1 MVDARTN
8 RGQEDLMGEHSII
21 PERRIVVLGVGNLLW
36 ADEGFGVRCVEALG
50 DGWDFSPPIEVLDGG
65 TLGLALVPL
74 LLDATHVLLFDA
86 VDHRGEPGSL
96 LVARDAEVP
105 RFMTSSKMSL
115 HQAGMNDILASL
127 ELLGHKPASFT
138 VIGIKPV
145 ELADYGGSLT
155 EAVQQQVPV
164 ALQLGIEELAGWGVE
179 ARERADGTS
188 RETVIAAL
196 ARERYESGRPSA
208 ELACRVGDERFL
220 ARRAVH
226 VANEAADKG
235 AHDE

>member
-1 MVDARTN
+1 M
-8 RGQEDLMGEHSII
+8 
-21 PERRIVVLGVGNLLW
+21 
-36 ADEGFGVRCVEALG
+36 
-50 DGWDFSPPIEVLDGG
+50 
-65 TLGLALVPL
+65 
-74 LLDATHVLLFDA
+74 FDA

-127 ELLGHKPASFT
+127 ELLERKPVHFT

-164 ALQLGIEELAGWGVE
+164 ALQLGIEELARWGIKASVRTGG
-179 ARERADGTS
+179 AT
-188 RETVIAAL
+188 RETVIAAI
-196 ARERYESGRPSA
+196 ARGRYESERPSA
-208 ELACRVGDERFL
+208 DVACRVGDERFL
-220 ARRAVH
+220 ARRAAH
-226 VANEAADKG
+226 VESETLSLI
-235 AHDE
+235 HI

>member
-1 MVDARTN
+1 LSTRTG
-8 RGQEDLMGEHSII
+8 RRQEKELMGEDSII
-21 PERRIVVLGVGNLLW
+21 PERRIIVLGVGNLLW

-50 DGWDFSPPIEVLDGG
+50 DGWDFSPPVEVLDGG

-86 VDHRGEPGSL
+86 VDHRGPPGSL

-138 VIGIKPV
+138 VIGVKPV

-155 EAVQQQVPV
+155 EAVQQQLPV
-164 ALQLGIEELAGWGVE
+164 ALRLGVEELAGWGVE
-179 ARERADGTS
+179 ARERAGGTS

-220 ARRAVH
+220 ARRAAH
-226 VANEAADKG
+226 VASEAADKG
-235 AHDE
+235 THDE

>member
-1 MVDARTN
+1 MNADSLAP
-8 RGQEDLMGEHSII
+8 Q
-21 PERRIVVLGVGNLLW
+21 RRIVVLGVGNLLW

-50 DGWDFSPPIEVLDGG
+50 DGWDFPPEVEIMDGG

-86 VDHRGEPGSL
+86 VDHRGAPGSL

-105 RFMTSSKMSL
+105 RFMTGSKMSL

-127 ELLGHKPASFT
+127 DLLGHRPERFT

-155 EAVQQQVPV
+155 EPVQQQVPA
-164 ALQLGIEELAGWGVE
+164 ALALGLEELAQWGVPGVKRTGG
-179 ARERADGTS
+179 AS
-188 RETVIAAL
+188 RETVIAAI
-196 ARERYESGRPSA
+196 ARQRYESERPSA
-208 ELACRVGDERFL
+208 DVACRIGDERFL
-220 ARRAVH
+220 AMR
-226 VANEAADKG
+226 G
-235 AHDE
+235 AHAANQDKDEGDPS

>member
-1 MVDARTN
+1 MS
-8 RGQEDLMGEHSII
+8 EDSNI

-36 ADEGFGVRCVEALG
+36 ADEGFGVRCAEALG
-50 DGWDFSPPIEVLDGG
+50 NGWDFTPQIEVLDGG

-127 ELLGHKPASFT
+127 DLLGHQPVCFT

-155 EAVQQQVPV
+155 EGVQQQIPV
-164 ALQLGIEELAGWGVE
+164 ALQLGIEELASWGVE
-179 ARERADGTS
+179 AHTRVDGTP
-188 RETVIAAL
+188 RETVIAAI

-220 ARRAVH
+220 ARRAAH
-226 VANEAADKG
+226 VANAAADERTSG
-235 AHDE
+235 E